1 MVATSEKAGSTERIN
16 PMDQLVGTVVY
27 FRNYRVRLFAL
38 FFFYVYKALAWGERQ
53 SFVMFLS
60 YRCSEPN

>member
-38 FFFYVYKALAWGERQ
+38 FFFYVYKALA
-53 SFVMFLS
+53 
-60 YRCSEPN
+60 